1 MSGLPIRSAI
11 DITVARTVLRKR
23 LAGQSWTPVF
33 KAQVAAALTTIGE
46 ISIMEHAGGMVNIS
60 TTTRGPNRGVELRGT
75 LNYSQTL
82 EDTMAE
88 IKAKLATIT
97 DEIELHHQGK
107 LFSVIVR
114 IWQKNQ

>member
-1 MSGLPIRSAI
+1 MSGLPIRSTI
-11 DITVARTVLRKR
+11 DITIARTVLRKR

-46 ISIMEHAGGMVNIS
+46 IFIMEHVSGTVNIS
-60 TTTRGPNRGVELRGT
+60 TTTRGLMRGVELRST
-75 LNYSQTL
+75 LTYLQTL
-82 EDTMAE
+82 EDAMGE
-88 IKAKLATIT
+88 IKTKLAPIT
-97 DEIELHHQGK
+97 DEIELSHQDK